1 MIQSGTVLNV
11 IDNSGAKEVRCIKV
25 LAGYKRRYAK
35 VGDLIVVSVIALR
48 TKRRLTSKIKKG
60 EVLKALV
67 VKTKTPLKTFY
78 GESLNFFENSAVL
91 LNNQSKPIGS
101 RIFGA
106 LPQKFRYT
114 KHLRLASLSVG
125 LIF

>member
-25 LAGYKRRYAK
+25 ISGYRRRYARI
-35 VGDLIVVSVIALR
+35 GDSIVVSVIALR
-48 TKRRLTSKIKKG
+48 TKRRLTVKIKKG
-60 EVLKALV
+60 EVSKALIV
-67 VKTKTPLKTFY
+67 RTKTKIKSLI
-78 GESLNFFENSAVL
+78 GESLSFLENSVVL
-91 LNNQSKPIGS
+91 LNNQNKPIGT
-101 RIFGA
+101 RIFGS

-114 KHLRLASLSVG
+114 KYLRITSLSTG